1 MLVLLLLLLL
11 LLLMM
16 LVVPLCA
23 LIKAL
28 IKALTKAYSRR
39 NQGVALRV
47 DCLVARSRHTRP
59 YKSAAL
65 RVRGFVRAYCLLLV
79 WNLATLKYTFQY
91 L

>member
-1 MLVLLLLLLL
+1 MLVLLLLLL

-65 RVRGFVRAYCLLLV
+65 RRNMPRDVCMWVPPLS
-79 WNLATLKYTFQY
+79 ATQL
-91 L
+91 